1 MTYERLRIASY
12 THSVIYAV
20 LLLVWLLPGL
30 KTATFVFGLAHGVM
44 YLAMCVACLV
54 ALHRRIITL
63 RIAVAVAVIG
73 AIGPFV
79 GSYEFA
85 RRRRERALG

>member
-1 MTYERLRIASY
+1 MTYERLKIASY

-30 KTATFVFGLAHGVM
+30 ETATFVFGLAHGVM
-44 YLAMCVACLV
+44 YLAMCAACLV